1 MSPRQYLLRC
11 LRNMLV
17 VCVPIATCCA
27 WFFSTMLREPF
38 HITLIYS
45 LCIGWSIQALIDIAR
60 YVLTAHLG
68 IRAQDS
74 FNAMHYWPGWRWMTP
89 VIFISGWAGYFAGH
103 AVGGLLTGAHRMPSV
118 MIHDMRSFALSMAV
132 ASVISF
138 GCVYFFYARARMA
151 VMEAHAQAAMR
162 AAAENQLKMLE
173 SQLEPHML
181 FNTLANLRVLIGM
194 DPPRAQQML
203 DRMIAFLR
211 ATLDASRTGSHPLSA
226 EFDRI
231 RDYLDMMQVRM
242 GTRLRFV
249 LTLPSELAALP
260 VPPLLMQPLVEN
272 AIKHGLEPKVQGGS
286 IEVAAERSGDA
297 LKLSVRDSGVGMNSL
312 ASSGTRFGMQQ
323 VRERIGTLY
332 GNTAVL
338 ELVPVSGED
347 GGTLATI
354 CLPLSQLT
362 NASTPP

>member
-1 MSPRQYLLRC
+1 MSPRQYLLIC
-11 LRNMLV
+11 IRNLLV
-17 VCVPIATCCA
+17 IGVPVATGSA

-45 LCIGWSIQALIDIAR
+45 LCIAWSIQALIDMGR
-60 YVLTAHLG
+60 YLLSAPFRKNAPDG
-68 IRAQDS
+68 
-74 FNAMHYWPGWRWMTP
+74 FNAKHYWPGWHWMIP
-89 VIFISGWAGYFAGH
+89 LILASGWVGYFAGH
-103 AVGGLLTGAHRMPSV
+103 ALACILIDPHRVPSIGINNTHAFV
-118 MIHDMRSFALSMAV
+118 LSMAV
-132 ASVISF
+132 ISVLSV
-138 GCVYFFYARARMA
+138 GCVYFFYARTRMA
-151 VMEAHAQAAMR
+151 AMEARAQAAMR
-162 AAAENQLKMLE
+162 TAAENQLKMLE

-242 GTRLRFV
+242 GTRLRFA
-249 LTLPSELAALP
+249 LNLPSELAALP

-297 LKLSVRDSGVGMNSL
+297 LKLSVRDTGVGMSSL
-312 ASSGTRFGMQQ
+312 ASNGTRFGMQQ

-338 ELVPVSGED
+338 ELVPASGED